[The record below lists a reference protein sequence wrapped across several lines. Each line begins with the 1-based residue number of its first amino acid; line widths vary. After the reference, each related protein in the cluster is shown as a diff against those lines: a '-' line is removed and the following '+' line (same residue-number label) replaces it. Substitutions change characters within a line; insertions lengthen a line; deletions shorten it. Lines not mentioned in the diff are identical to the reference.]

1 MPVKRTTLDVIRV
14 HASPLDRR
22 RGWLFAGS
30 VAIPCA
36 LGRSG
41 PVHGKREGDGG
52 TPIGRF
58 RILGAQY
65 RPDRGPHPVTRLT
78 ARRLRPDDGWC
89 DEPRDRRY
97 NRPVRL
103 PYSGSCER
111 MWREDRLY
119 DAVLDLACNRGPIRP
134 GKGSA
139 IFLHQASSAFS
150 ATEGCVAI
158 APAAMRRLLPRL
170 GPRTVVAIKG

>member
-1 MPVKRTTLDVIRV
+1 MKRTTLAVIRV

-22 RGWLFAGS
+22 RGWLFAGPL
-30 VAIPCA
+30 AIPCA

-41 PVHGKREGDGG
+41 PVRRKREGDGG

-58 RILGAQY
+58 RVLGAQF
-65 RPDRGPHPVTRLT
+65 RPDRRPRPVTGLA

-89 DEPRDRRY
+89 DDPCDRRY

-103 PYSGSCER
+103 PYPASCER

-119 DAVLDLACNRGPIRP
+119 DVVLDLACNRGPIRP

-139 IFLHQASSAFS
+139 IFLHQASPAFS
-150 ATEGCVAI
+150 PTEGCVAV
-158 APAAMRRLLPRL
+158 APAGMRRLLRRL
-170 GPRTVVAIKG
+170 GPRTVVAVMG